1 MNKTEQMSELQKK
14 NIEAAMRLAQLSMDN
29 SQRIMQLQVDTAR
42 ALFEESV
49 SNARAVSETRE
60 PVAQVELRARLARN
74 TTEKMLGCARQIAEI
89 TAETQAEFGRLVG
102 EQLNSGG
109 SDLMDSLRK
118 MLTGMPISSQQSM
131 GTMQDAMDK
140 ARQAF
145 EQISNVAR
153 NAFQQ
158 FGSAASQDTRPPAA
172 APAASAPA
180 TASPPKAA
188 APRAA
193 ARAAAKPAAKPASKA
208 AAKPAATRGKKPSA

>member
-49 SNARAVSETRE
+49 NNARAVTETRE
-60 PVAQVELRARLARN
+60 PAAQVELRAKLARN

-118 MLTGMPISSQQSM
+118 MLAGMPISSQQSM

-145 EQISNVAR
+145 EQISTVAR
-153 NAFQQ
+153 TAFQQ
-158 FGSAASQDTRPPAA
+158 FGTAASQAAKAPAA
-172 APAASAPA
+172 A
-180 TASPPKAA
+180 AA
-188 APRAA
+188 AAA
-193 ARAAAKPAAKPASKA
+193 AQ
-208 AAKPAATRGKKPSA
+208 